1 MADTAVRTIPD
12 ADAASPQHP
21 SPPTARRQR
30 RAKRPRPAKPARRTS
45 RTRRVLRAWQ
55 LYVLLAPTL
64 LYFVVFKYWPMY
76 GVQIAFRDY
85 TPAGGFTQSPW
96 AGLDHF
102 MRFFSSYQFGTVVSN
117 TLLLAI
123 VNLAFVFPIPI
134 IMALLVNQLAQG
146 RFRRFVQNV
155 LYAPTFISTVVVVGI
170 LFILLSPRAGLI
182 NNALVLFGGEPIFF
196 MGSADWFRPV
206 YVGSS
211 VWQESGFHMVVYLAA
226 LAGIDPAL
234 HDAAKVDGAS
244 KLRRVWHIDLP
255 GIAPVISVLF
265 ILAIGNLLNLGF
277 EKALL
282 MQTDLNVAASQVI
295 QTYTYQV
302 GLQQAQFSYAAAIGL
317 FNSILNL
324 ALLLTFNQVAR
335 RARQNSLW

>member
-1 MADTAVRTIPD
+1 MVDTAIRTKSGT
-12 ADAASPQHP
+12 DAAATPHP
-21 SPPTARRQR
+21 SSPPSRRSNG
-30 RAKRPRPAKPARRTS
+30 RARPAARSPRL
-45 RTRRVLRAWQ
+45 RRVLRSWQ

-64 LYFVVFKYWPMY
+64 LYFLVFKYLPMY

-85 TPAGGFTQSPW
+85 TPAGGFTESPW

-102 MRFFSSYQFGTVVSN
+102 ARFFSSYQFGTVVSN

-134 IMALLVNQLAQG
+134 MLALLVNQLAQG

-170 LFILLSPRAGLI
+170 LFILLSPRSGLI
-182 NNALVLFGGEPIFF
+182 NNAMVLFGGEPIFF
-196 MGSADWFRPV
+196 MGSAEWFRPV
-206 YVGSS
+206 YVASS
-211 VWQESGFHMVVYLAA
+211 VWQEAGFNMVVYLAA

-244 KLRRVWHIDLP
+244 RLRRIWHIDLP

-265 ILAIGNLLNLGF
+265 ILAVGNLLNLGF

-282 MQTDLNVAASQVI
+282 MQTDLNVAASQII

-317 FNSILNL
+317 FNSLLNL
-324 ALLLTFNQVAR
+324 ALLLTFNWIAR
-335 RARQNSLW
+335 RARQSSLW